1 MTTLDV
7 LIDLT
12 DADLDLNP
20 EELEAY
26 SLQLTQELKSELADD
41 AALVRAPEPPEGS
54 RAGAAAFLGLLKAQ
68 VNLENIKALLNWLGE
83 RLNGKTLELEYG
95 DVKLKYRTPQ
105 QLEEQLMALEKISE
119 LKIRVVSEAV
129 NSEANRG

>member
-12 DADLDLNP
+12 DADLDLNS

-26 SLQLTQELKSELADD
+26 SLQLTEELKSELADD

-54 RAGAAAFLGLLKAQ
+54 RAGAAAFVLGLLKAQ

-83 RLNGKTLELEYG
+83 RLYGKTLEIEYG
-95 DVKLKYRTPQ
+95 DVKLTYRTPQ

-119 LKIRVVSEAV
+119 LKIRVVEAV
-129 NSEANRG
+129 SETEQG

>member
-12 DADLDLNP
+12 DADLDLDP

-26 SLQLTQELKSELADD
+26 SLQLTEELKNNLAED
-41 AALVRAPEPPEGS
+41 ATLVQSPEPPEGS
-54 RAGAAAFLGLLKAQ
+54 RAGGAAFLGLLKAQ

-83 RLNGKTLELEYG
+83 RLYGKTLEIEYG
-95 DVKLKYRTPQ
+95 DVKLTYRTPQ
-105 QLEEQLMALEKISE
+105 QLEEQLMALEKISD
-119 LKIRVVSEAV
+119 LKIRVVEAV
-129 NSEANRG
+129 GETEQN